1 MNRAA
6 SMESPTREQPLVSV
20 VIPSHGMGRFV
31 GQALQ
36 SVGAQSYKNW
46 EVLLI
51 DDCGPDDG
59 THEVV
64 AGFGRA
70 HPDKRVE
77 YIRNA
82 SNLGCGASRNVAFE
96 AARGDCFAL
105 LDADDYWHEEYLV
118 SQVEVIR
125 AKDLSFTRARSVD
138 LEGNDL
144 GSHPGTR
151 MPELEKGFP
160 ATLYDEN
167 YLLPS
172 TTMFLRSVWKKV
184 GGFSREYSAAADWDY
199 YLRCIA
205 AGMRFGFVPRELC
218 FYRRHAGALT
228 SNYIGITEACVGVL
242 RRNWKRSGGAIRAA
256 LEKSLYTH
264 LVRLSYLR
272 ISFRDWSGLSSA
284 IEAARLR
291 PFSDELYSSIFK
303 ACRNNWK
310 NLRSPSQTEK
320 CLT

>member
-1 MNRAA
+1 MNQA
-6 SMESPTREQPLVSV
+6 SAMDLPTLEQPLVSV
-20 VIPSHGMGRFV
+20 IIPSHGMGRFI

-36 SVGAQSYKNW
+36 SVGAQTYRNW
-46 EVLLI
+46 EVLLV

-59 THEVV
+59 THEAV
-64 AGFGRA
+64 AGLGRD
-70 HPDKRVE
+70 HPGKRVE

-82 SNLGCGASRNVAFE
+82 SNLGCGASRNVACD

-105 LDADDYWHEEYLV
+105 LDADDYWHEEYLA

-125 AKDLSFTRARSVD
+125 GKDLSFTRARSVD
-138 LEGNDL
+138 LKGKDL
-144 GSHPGTR
+144 GSHPGSR

-160 ATLYDEN
+160 ATLYEEN
-167 YLLPS
+167 FLLPS
-172 TTMFLRSVWKKV
+172 TTMFRRSVWENV
-184 GGFSREYSAAADWDY
+184 GGFSRQYSAAADWDY

-218 FYRRHAGALT
+218 FYRRHSGALT

-242 RRNWKRSGGAIRAA
+242 RRNWKRSGGDMRAA
-256 LEKSLYTH
+256 LKKSLYAH

-272 ISFRDWSGLSSA
+272 ISFRDWSGWLSA

-291 PFSDELYSSIFK
+291 PFSDELYSAIVK
-303 ACRNNWK
+303 ALGNNWK
-310 NLRSPSQTEK
+310 DVRPV
-320 CLT
+320 

>member
-1 MNRAA
+1 MQPAMNRAA
-6 SMESPTREQPLVSV
+6 TMESSTREQPLVSV

-36 SVGAQSYKNW
+36 SVGAQTYRNW
-46 EVLLI
+46 EVLLV
-51 DDCGPDDG
+51 DDCGPNDG
-59 THEVV
+59 TREAV
-64 AGFGRA
+64 AGFGRD
-70 HPDKRVE
+70 HPGNRVE

-82 SNLGCGASRNVAFE
+82 SNIGCGASRNVAFDE
-96 AARGDCFAL
+96 ARGACFAL
-105 LDADDYWHEEYLV
+105 LDADDYWHEEYLA
-118 SQVEVIR
+118 SQVEVSGG
-125 AKDLSFTRARSVD
+125 KDLSFTRARSVD
-138 LEGNDL
+138 LEGKDL
-144 GSHPGTR
+144 GSHPGNR

-167 YLLPS
+167 FLLPS
-172 TTMFLRSVWKKV
+172 TTMFRRSVWEKV

-218 FYRRHAGALT
+218 FYRRHPGALT

-242 RRNWKRSGGAIRAA
+242 RGNWKRSAGAMRAA
-256 LEKSLYTH
+256 LEKSLYMH

-272 ISFRDWSGLSSA
+272 ISFRDWSGLSLA

-291 PFSDELYSSIFK
+291 PFSDELYSAIVK
-303 ACRNNWK
+303 ALRNNWK
-310 NLRSPSQTEK
+310 DLRPV
-320 CLT
+320 